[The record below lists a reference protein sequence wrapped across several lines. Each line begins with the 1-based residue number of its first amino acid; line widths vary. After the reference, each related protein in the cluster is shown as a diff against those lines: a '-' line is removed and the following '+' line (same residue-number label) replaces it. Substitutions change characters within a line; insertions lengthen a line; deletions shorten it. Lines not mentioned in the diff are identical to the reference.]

1 MFGTNSIEPVQT
13 ADSQTRKPRVDDDVP
28 IREATPAEQRRH
40 RPADAQTDAIAK
52 QHNLYTNERW
62 KTRIYY
68 SDYQQKSEVMRAKP
82 QQITTKLDDRQTVSA
97 MLDLAQSRGWQTV
110 KLRGSEAFKREVWVQ
125 AQVRG
130 IKAEGYTA
138 KNTDLQEAE
147 RRKVAAAPVAAA
159 PVAAAPVAALAKETT
174 PRPARKPKT
183 AEPQQRAQEKAVWN
197 VVESNGKQARQQD
210 SVKPTEKP
218 AEKPSAAAVAA

>member
-13 ADSQTRKPRVDDDVP
+13 ADSQTRKRRVDDDVP

-147 RRKVAAAPVAAA
+147 RRKVAAAPV
-159 PVAAAPVAALAKETT
+159 VALAKETT

>member
-13 ADSQTRKPRVDDDVP
+13 ANSPMRKPRVDDDMP
-28 IREATPAEQRRH
+28 IREATPAEQRR
-40 RPADAQTDAIAK
+40 
-52 QHNLYTNERW
+52 
-62 KTRIYY
+62 
-68 SDYQQKSEVMRAKP
+68 EVMRAKP

-159 PVAAAPVAALAKETT
+159 PVAALAKETT